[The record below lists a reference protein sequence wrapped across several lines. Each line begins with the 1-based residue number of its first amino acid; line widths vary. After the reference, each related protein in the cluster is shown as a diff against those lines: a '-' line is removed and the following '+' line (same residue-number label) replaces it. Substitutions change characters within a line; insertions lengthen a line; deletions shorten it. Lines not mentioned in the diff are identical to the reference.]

1 VDPPDEEPAVA
12 GPLEVPESLV
22 VVVEPSFP
30 EPFVAAVVLLELP
43 SAAAA
48 FGLEPPERLS
58 VR

>member
-1 VDPPDEEPAVA
+1 MA